1 MSLYSVQR
9 ELDVQVDIELL
20 WLNVKLETV
29 RPLCHRVLAVVLEGT
44 CPACWVGVAAG
55 VANEGSRKTGWK
67 MAGILDQTAKCIA
80 WMAQRFLLLLP
91 I

>member
-29 RPLCHRVLAVVLEGT
+29 QPLCHRVVAVVLEGT
-44 CPACWVGVAAG
+44 
-55 VANEGSRKTGWK
+55 
-67 MAGILDQTAKCIA
+67 
-80 WMAQRFLLLLP
+80 FLLLLP

>member
-29 RPLCHRVLAVVLEGT
+29 QPLCHRVLAVVLEGT
-44 CPACWVGVAAG
+44 SPACWVGVAAG

-67 MAGILDQTAKCIA
+67 MVGVLDQTAKCIT
-80 WMAQRFLLLLP
+80 WMAQSLVWLL
-91 I
+91 